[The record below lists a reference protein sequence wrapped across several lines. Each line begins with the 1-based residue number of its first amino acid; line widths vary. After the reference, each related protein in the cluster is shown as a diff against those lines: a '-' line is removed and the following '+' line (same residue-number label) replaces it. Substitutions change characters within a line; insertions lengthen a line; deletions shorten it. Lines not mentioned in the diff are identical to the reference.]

1 MRSQQQQ
8 LSGWNQAQAKGEV
21 DNEMRAMSQ
30 DLQRDPELETVLRQ
44 RSRDIGIT
52 RIERDQALARELER
66 QVTRH
71 RSKDLS
77 PER

>member
-1 MRSQQQQ
+1 MC
-8 LSGWNQAQAKGEV
+8 V
-21 DNEMRAMSQ
+21 MSQ

-52 RIERDQALARELER
+52 RIDRDQALARELER

-71 RSKDLS
+71 RSKDLGL
-77 PER
+77 ER